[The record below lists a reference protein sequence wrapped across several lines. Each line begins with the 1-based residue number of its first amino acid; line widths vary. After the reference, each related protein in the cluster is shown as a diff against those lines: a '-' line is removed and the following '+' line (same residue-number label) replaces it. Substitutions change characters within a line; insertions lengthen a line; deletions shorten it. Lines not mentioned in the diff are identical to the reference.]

1 MPGAER
7 AQLGAV
13 PWHLGPVSVSSQR
26 FRTRRCPADSCPL
39 KAVQGGERPRSY
51 AMGGIVE
58 TVASVHLGKETYQRP
73 ELFLDTWSCFV
84 LSVLLFCVQK
94 GITETT
100 VEGPGRQ
107 VLVHRRG
114 GWLSHDYSLWPVDW
128 PLCRAGS
135 TGGGAALIAE
145 LTGEGSFSSLRHLLN
160 EICLNENAANSL
172 QTPMYLPI
180 RFDILIFVTFSSS
193 LCLGFFFFFLKY
205 TALEIKVECFPH
217 PHPLLV
223 FRPQVAVIPSYPRF
237 YICYYLC
244 LYTSTIC
251 IIILR

>member
-13 PWHLGPVSVSSQR
+13 PRHLGPVSVSSQR

-58 TVASVHLGKETYQRP
+58 TVASVRLGKETYQCP

-84 LSVLLFCVQK
+84 LSVWLFCVQK

-114 GWLSHDYSLWPVDW
+114 
-128 PLCRAGS
+128 
-135 TGGGAALIAE
+135 
-145 LTGEGSFSSLRHLLN
+145 
-160 EICLNENAANSL
+160 
-172 QTPMYLPI
+172 
-180 RFDILIFVTFSSS
+180 VTFSRLQLMASRLAAVQGGERRGRGSS
-193 LCLGFFFFFLKY
+193 HCRANGGGFFFIFK
-205 TALEIKVECFPH
+205 
-217 PHPLLV
+217 
-223 FRPQVAVIPSYPRF
+223 
-237 YICYYLC
+237 
-244 LYTSTIC
+244 TSFK
-251 IIILR
+251 

>member
-13 PWHLGPVSVSSQR
+13 PRHLGPVSVSSQR

-58 TVASVHLGKETYQRP
+58 TVASVRLGKETYQCP

-84 LSVLLFCVQK
+84 LSVWLFCVQK

-114 GWLSHDYSLWPVDW
+114 
-128 PLCRAGS
+128 
-135 TGGGAALIAE
+135 
-145 LTGEGSFSSLRHLLN
+145 
-160 EICLNENAANSL
+160 
-172 QTPMYLPI
+172 
-180 RFDILIFVTFSSS
+180 
-193 LCLGFFFFFLKY
+193 
-205 TALEIKVECFPH
+205 
-217 PHPLLV
+217 
-223 FRPQVAVIPSYPRF
+223 
-237 YICYYLC
+237 
-244 LYTSTIC
+244 
-251 IIILR
+251 